1 MSGDRQER
9 SVSRSRGEYLSD
21 EENFYR
27 GSREKFRRERRSSR
41 ERGYDRPR
49 GERKDYSRS
58 RSRSP
63 INRERRY
70 RRSPSPRR
78 DRDRDRRIEADR
90 DGDHYI
96 PNYNRDGYVPAP
108 RYGNNPEANGSQFG
122 SGGNY
127 SFGGPGS
134 MMGEGAGG
142 AFPRGRRGS
151 RNQDY
156 DDYYGDLDNPGGDP
170 FYSDDFNGN
179 PPGPGNAFMGNK
191 PHSIDPNKLDTL
203 VSFKHF
209 SDWVNSQDPG
219 ARHHEDELERRY
231 AIYKEN
237 FNVRQLNNFF
247 EQHKNSDWF
256 RERYHPKLSLERKNE
271 IKQLKKKLYE
281 QFVDDLNSGKYD
293 DINLDDSRN
302 TDATK
307 GTEHK
312 SDEKL
317 ESEESSESKP
327 ADPMANEENS
337 NTLFIKSVPPS
348 ISREQ
353 VVKLCET
360 VDGFSYLSLS
370 EPNPQKKY
378 HRLGW
383 IVFKEGSNI
392 QEAFEALNKSKID
405 EFQFHLALHKH
416 QLTTRPRVAPHIAN
430 TPERLRHDEEK
441 VRKLVDLL
449 DQEAQEG
456 FEGGRLV
463 RERLAVIE
471 TQNENQMADGDD
483 SELLPTKRSLD
494 LHMEYLRKVH
504 LFCYYCG
511 IEADSLEEFTRK
523 CVERHLRKTTPE
535 PATNSATGKPNNN
548 GQTWIKNLD
557 KKIDMRLSDY
567 SPTEIEKIGG
577 KNPESELDKFTQ
589 KNVNKVDEGRYRCS
603 LCNKLFKGEEF
614 VKKHIGHKHPENFA
628 EISEE
633 VDYYNNYVRDPFH
646 ITLPSTTNAPGAIG
660 APGAP
665 GGPGMPGFFPFMQPP
680 NNFMSPGFGMNM
692 PFIPQAAAV
701 GTPMHQIPR
710 IGFDTPRG
718 RGAGGRVL
726 FGSADRNKKTPGA
739 PVDRLPVDP
748 RQVKSYVDLDAPAEG
763 DVDIHYG

>member
-9 SVSRSRGEYLSD
+9 SVSRSRGDYLSD

-41 ERGYDRPR
+41 ERGFERSR
-49 GERKDYSRS
+49 GDRKDFSRS

-63 INRERRY
+63 MNRDRRY

-78 DRDRDRRIEADR
+78 DRERERRPEAER

-108 RYGNNPEANGSQFG
+108 RYGNNPEANGAPFG
-122 SGGNY
+122 AGGNY
-127 SFGGPGS
+127 GFGGPAPT
-134 MMGEGAGG
+134 MGEGGG
-142 AFPRGRRGS
+142 VPFPRGRRGS

-156 DDYYGDLDNPGGDP
+156 DDFYGDLDNPGGDP

-179 PPGPGNAFMGNK
+179 PPGPGNAFAGNK

-209 SDWVNSQDPG
+209 SDWVNSQDPA

-237 FNVRQLNNFF
+237 FNVRQLNSFF

-256 RERYHPKLSLERKNE
+256 RERYHPKLSQERKKE
-271 IKQLKKKLYE
+271 IIELKKKLYE
-281 QFVDDLNSGKYD
+281 QFVNDLNSGKLD
-293 DINLDDSRN
+293 DINVDDNRAA
-302 TDATK
+302 DVVK
-307 GTEHK
+307 GPE
-312 SDEKL
+312 EKQ
-317 ESEESSESKP
+317 ESEESSENKP
-327 ADPMANEENS
+327 ADTAVVNKEEENS

-360 VDGFSYLSLS
+360 VEGFSYLSLS

-383 IVFKEGSNI
+383 IVFKEGCNI
-392 QEAFEALNKSKID
+392 QEAFDALNKSKID

-416 QLTTRPRVAPHIAN
+416 QLTTRPRVAPQIAN
-430 TPERLRHDEEK
+430 LPERIRHDEEK
-441 VRKLVDLL
+441 VRKLIDLL
-449 DQEAQEG
+449 DKEANEG
-456 FEGGRLV
+456 FEGNQLV
-463 RERLAVIE
+463 RDRLAVIE
-471 TQNENQMADGDD
+471 AKKEGQMDESDD
-483 SELLPTKRSLD
+483 SEITQIKKSLD

-535 PATNSATGKPNNN
+535 PITNSTTGKPNNN

-557 KKIDMRLSDY
+557 KKIDMRLTNY

-577 KNPESELDKFTQ
+577 RNPDSELDKFTQ

-614 VKKHIGHKHPENFA
+614 VKKHIAHKHPENFA
-628 EISEE
+628 EISDE
-633 VDYYNNYVRDPFH
+633 VMH
-646 ITLPSTTNAPGAIG
+646 AI
-660 APGAP
+660 
-665 GGPGMPGFFPFMQPP
+665 
-680 NNFMSPGFGMNM
+680 S
-692 PFIPQAAAV
+692 
-701 GTPMHQIPR
+701 
-710 IGFDTPRG
+710 
-718 RGAGGRVL
+718 
-726 FGSADRNKKTPGA
+726 
-739 PVDRLPVDP
+739 
-748 RQVKSYVDLDAPAEG
+748 
-763 DVDIHYG
+763 